1 MNFYIAHRLPGR
13 LRLRYNR
20 KGLSRKQAVL
30 VEALVS
36 LQEGI
41 VSIRVNP
48 VSGSILIEYSG
59 ISEEEA
65 LSYIR
70 ALNSSYL
77 ENEELLASID
87 EPVVTPSLAVSLAG
101 LLAEFF
107 IRKLLPF
114 PVRKILALSSIM
126 PRVRIGIK
134 ALADGKPFCAET
146 LDATALSL
154 AYASGD
160 LNTAGT
166 IAMMLEMGEILEDYT
181 RRKSYENLAQSFL
194 NTKEIVHVLR
204 DGDETEISANL
215 LQAGDT
221 VVLRIGSVIPADGT
235 VVAGEAS
242 VNQASMTG
250 EGLPVHKIPGDTVFA
265 STVVEEGE
273 IHVCVK
279 ACGRETRVSKI
290 ADMIDRSQSLKAAS
304 QIRAERTAD
313 RLVFYNFLLAGLT
326 YAFTRNFAKAA
337 STLLVDYSCAMK
349 LSAPVCVLSAMK
361 NCAEHGITVKG
372 GKFLEDFARADTI
385 VFDKTGTL
393 TESQP
398 SVKKIVTF
406 GGRTEKSVLKIAAC
420 LEEHFPHSLAR
431 AVVREAENRGIEHR
445 EEHTK
450 VSYILAHGLA
460 STLNGEELRI
470 GSSHFIFDDEGI
482 PKTEE
487 AEMAIEDLAKTG
499 CSQLY
504 LSVGKELA
512 GIIAIEDPLRPEAKE
527 VVSELHKLG
536 IKNIIMLTGDGP
548 QTARSIAK
556 KTGIDRYH
564 AQALPDTK
572 ADFIKRLKEEGKLV
586 VMVGDG
592 INDSPALSEADVG
605 IAMGQASSIAGETAD
620 ILLPD
625 DGLRALPLLR
635 KIAMGLINRININNK
650 LIIGINSGLIAGELA
665 GSIAPAAAAL
675 IHNGST
681 VAIGMS
687 AMRSYEEPL
696 DKSV

>member
-13 LRLRYNR
+13 LRLRYSR

-30 VEALVS
+30 VETLVS

-41 VSIRVNP
+41 RSISVNP

-59 ISEEEA
+59 ISEAET
-65 LSYIR
+65 LSYIK

-77 ENEELLASID
+77 ENEELLENVE
-87 EPVVTPSLAVSLAG
+87 EPVVSESLTVSLG
-101 LLAEFF
+101 MLLAEFF
-107 IRKLLPF
+107 IRRLLPI
-114 PVRKILALSSIM
+114 PARRILALFSIM
-126 PRVRIGIK
+126 PRVKGGMK
-134 ALADGKPFCAET
+134 ALKGGRPFCAET
-146 LDATALSL
+146 LDAAALSL
-154 AYASGD
+154 SYATGD

-181 RRKSYENLAQSFL
+181 RRKSYENLTRSFL
-194 NTKEIVHVLR
+194 NTKETVHVLK
-204 DGDETEISANL
+204 DGNETEISANL

-221 VVLRIGSVIPADGT
+221 VILRIGSVIPADGT
-235 VVAGEAS
+235 VVSGEAS

-250 EGLPVHKIPGDTVFA
+250 EGLPVHKVSGDTVFA
-265 STVVEEGE
+265 STIVEEGE

-304 QIRAERTAD
+304 QIKSERTAD
-313 RLVFYNFLLAGLT
+313 KLVFYNFLLAGLT

-398 SVKKIVTF
+398 SVKKIITF
-406 GGRTEKSVLKIAAC
+406 GGRPEKTVLKIAAC

-431 AVVREAENRGIEHR
+431 AVVREAENRGIKHR

-450 VSYILAHGLA
+450 VSYILAHGLK
-460 STLNGEELRI
+460 STLKGEELRI
-470 GSSHFIFDDEGI
+470 GSAHFIFDDEGI

-487 AEMAIEDLAKTG
+487 AEKAIENLSKSG

-504 LSVGKELA
+504 LSIGKELA
-512 GIIAIEDPLRPEAKE
+512 GIIAIEDPVRPEAKE
-527 VVSELHKLG
+527 VISELHKLG
-536 IKNIIMLTGDGP
+536 IKNIIMLTGDGT
-548 QTARSIAK
+548 QTARSIAE

-572 ADFIKRLKEEGKLV
+572 AGFIKELKAEGKKI
-586 VMVGDG
+586 VMIGDG

-625 DGLRALPLLR
+625 DGLRALPILR
-635 KIAMGLINRININNK
+635 RIATGLIKRINVNNRA
-650 LIIGINSGLIAGELA
+650 IIGINSTLIAGELA
-665 GSIAPAAAAL
+665 GSIPPATAAL
-675 IHNGST
+675 VHNGST

-687 AMRSYEEPL
+687 AMRSYEPSLAE
-696 DKSV
+696 SI

>member
-13 LRLRYNR
+13 LRLRYKR

-30 VEALVS
+30 VETLVS
-36 LQEGI
+36 LQDGI
-41 VSIRVNP
+41 ISISVNP

-134 ALADGKPFCAET
+134 AFADGKPFCAET

-204 DGDETEISANL
+204 DGNETEISANL

-273 IHVCVK
+273 IHVCVR

-398 SVKKIVTF
+398 SVKQIVTF
-406 GGRTEKSVLKIAAC
+406 GGRAEHEVLKIAAC

-445 EEHTK
+445 EDHTK

-470 GSSHFIFDDEGI
+470 GSAHFIFDDEGI

-487 AEMAIEDLAKTG
+487 AERAIEDLAQTG

-527 VVSELHKLG
+527 VVSELHRLG

-556 KTGIDRYH
+556 KTAIDRYH